1 MRAARKIFLEHG
13 TQVPVAAIA
22 KELGVSP
29 AAVFVRMGTKSKLI
43 SAALW
48 PPDPAV
54 LALLETGAIEAAQ
67 FERRLLDIVV
77 DIAVYTESEIP
88 ATFTLYAAGLR
99 AKPGDDFSDVTPA
112 RLRRALTKRLREAV
126 DAAVI
131 RCDPRIAA
139 EVIIGTLEARAMHAF
154 LGKRAKTA
162 TWMHGATLQIPTY
175 LSLLTPE
182 YQTRFVQQMYHY
194 SGSNAPQWPG
204 QYCWPEGF
212 LRRLAQYG
220 GGQINFVMTPNLI
233 LDIRNAAKT
242 LMTQI
247 HIGREFTEGDG
258 VPRLGPAVPQWFG
271 ETIGFWDGEAL
282 ITWTS
287 NVQGWINHGGFEFSN
302 SLQSVEIYTPR
313 VDAAGKQIG
322 IKHEVV
328 LYDEEA
334 LVDPV
339 RIVQLW
345 DKLGDLNDNDPFV
358 YMECVPHMFP
368 IDGVATP
375 VTPGASFE
383 YTYLDMYGRPWAQV
397 WERYHEEGM
406 ERPEAE
412 DIFSFE

>member
-154 LGKRAKTA
+154 LGKRAKSA
-162 TWMHGATLQIPTY
+162 RD
-175 LSLLTPE
+175 
-182 YQTRFVQQMYHY
+182 TREFV
-194 SGSNAPQWPG
+194 
-204 QYCWPEGF
+204 
-212 LRRLAQYG
+212 RRLIA
-220 GGQINFVMTPNLI
+220 T
-233 LDIRNAAKT
+233 A
-242 LMTQI
+242 
-247 HIGREFTEGDG
+247 IGRPLVTKNGD
-258 VPRLGPAVPQWFG
+258 
-271 ETIGFWDGEAL
+271 
-282 ITWTS
+282 S
-287 NVQGWINHGGFEFSN
+287 S
-302 SLQSVEIYTPR
+302 
-313 VDAAGKQIG
+313 
-322 IKHEVV
+322 
-328 LYDEEA
+328 
-334 LVDPV
+334 
-339 RIVQLW
+339 
-345 DKLGDLNDNDPFV
+345 
-358 YMECVPHMFP
+358 
-368 IDGVATP
+368 
-375 VTPGASFE
+375 
-383 YTYLDMYGRPWAQV
+383 
-397 WERYHEEGM
+397 
-406 ERPEAE
+406 
-412 DIFSFE
+412 